1 MSEIETLRNK
11 IDDIDNEIIS
21 LLDSRFELSKEI
33 GKEKAKENI
42 SIADQNREEE
52 ILAKTE
58 KTKNKDAI
66 KATYKTIFEQSKK
79 LQK

>member
-1 MSEIETLRNK
+1 MSKIETLRNK

-42 SIADQNREEE
+42 AITDQNREKE

-58 KTKNKDAI
+58 KAKNKDAI
-66 KATYKTIFEQSKK
+66 KIIYKTIFEQSKK
-79 LQK
+79 IQK

>member
-1 MSEIETLRNK
+1 MSKIVTLRNK
-11 IDDIDNEIIS
+11 IDDIDNEIIA

-42 SIADQNREEE
+42 AITDQNREKE

-58 KTKNKDAI
+58 KAKNKDAI
-66 KATYKTIFEQSKK
+66 KTTYKTIFEQSKK
-79 LQK
+79 IQK